1 MTKEKGPGKT
11 GALDLQNSNA
21 LTSLRGAKRR
31 CNPFFFDAAGLLR
44 GACHRAALCAD
55 PLARNDDVENQ
66 RE

>member
-11 GALDLQNSNA
+11 GAFDLQISIA

-31 CNPFFFDAAGLLR
+31 SNPFFRFDAAGLLR
-44 GACHRAALCAD
+44 F
-55 PLARNDDVENQ
+55 ARNDGVENQ

>member
-1 MTKEKGPGKT
+1 MPAQGSTRPGMTKEKGPGKT

-31 CNPFFFDAAGLLR
+31 SNPFFFDAAGLLR
-44 GACHRAALCAD
+44 F
-55 PLARNDDVENQ
+55 ARNDGVENQ